1 MIVKDLREIAKV
13 VLGSGLPDSLYKEGS
28 LVYDKIQSVGSIL
41 DITPRQVVM
50 LSVAIHIG
58 TRSVNRRTIAR
69 FCECTED
76 FIMSYKWDLI
86 SLCLKGYLNVS
97 SVYPDHKVY
106 SLPFGLLE
114 CWEKGKAYRTNM
126 CFPSEVKLNRQLFA
140 DQVFNNILKPFWTE
154 DRPTLYLDAQ
164 KTLKTILY
172 EFSAYSLCRHVQI
185 ACSEQ
190 FCPSPSLGQHILLL
204 IIANTMHP
212 MRGKDLG
219 KDEVRTI
226 LFGANPTEPEVAE
239 FFCTMD
245 FLIKTNRLE
254 WDGKSLKLAGML
266 LDWIVG
272 DLDMDL
278 VIPYES
284 L

>member
-1 MIVKDLREIAKV
+1 MILNDIREVAKT
-13 VLGSGLPDSLYKEGS
+13 VLGSGLPDSLYKEDS
-28 LVYDKIQSVGSIL
+28 PVYDKIQSVGRIL

-50 LSVAIHIG
+50 LSVAVHIG

-76 FIMSYKWDLI
+76 YIMPYKWDLI
-86 SLCLKGYLNVS
+86 SLCIKGYLNVS
-97 SVYPDHKVY
+97 SVYPDHQVY

-114 CWEKGKAYRTNM
+114 CWKNEKAYRSTI

-140 DQVFNNILKPFWTE
+140 DQVFNNILKPFWKE
-154 DRPTLYLDAQ
+154 SRPTLYLDAQ

-172 EFSAYSLCRHVQI
+172 EFASYSLCRHVQI

-204 IIANTMHP
+204 VIANTMHP
-212 MRGKDLG
+212 VRGKTLG
-219 KDEVRTI
+219 KDEVSKI
-226 LFGANPTEPEVAE
+226 IFGFNPTEPEMAE
-239 FFCTMD
+239 FVCTMD

-254 WDGKSLKLAGML
+254 WDGGSLKLAGML
-266 LDWIVG
+266 LDWVAA

-278 VIPYES
+278 VIPYEDV
-284 L
+284 

>member
-1 MIVKDLREIAKV
+1 MILNDIREIAKA
-13 VLGSGLPDSLYKEGS
+13 VLGSGLPDSLFKEDS
-28 LVYDKIQSVGSIL
+28 PMYEQMKSVCTIL

-58 TRSVNRRTIAR
+58 SRSVNRRTIAR

-76 FIMSYKWDLI
+76 YIMSYKWDLL

-114 CWEKGKAYRTNM
+114 CWEKGKVYRTNM

-140 DQVFNNILKPFWTE
+140 DQVFNNILKPFWTGN
-154 DRPTLYLDAQ
+154 RPNLFLDAQ

-172 EFSAYSLCRHVQI
+172 EFASYSLRRHVQI

-190 FCPSPSLGQHILLL
+190 FCPSSSLGQHILLL
-204 IIANTMHP
+204 VIANTMHP
-212 MRGKDLG
+212 VHGKTLG

-226 LFGANPTEPEVAE
+226 LFGTNPTEPEMAE

-245 FLIKTNRLE
+245 FLVKTNRLD
-254 WDGKSLKLAGML
+254 WDGKTLKLAGML
-266 LDWIVG
+266 LDWVAG

-278 VIPYES
+278 VIPYDN